1 MASQDEKLDADLKRM
16 KTRSFAGY
24 VKDRVTGSADFDKSS
39 GPTKDSAAKTRPILG
54 GANPVNKDALE
65 AAGYKRGG
73 AVKAKSS
80 MKKSSGSCW

>member
-24 VKDRVTGSADFDKSS
+24 LKDRVTGSADFDKEDKSK
-39 GPTKDSAAKTRPILG
+39 TARAAPLIG
-54 GANPVNKDALE
+54 SANPANKAALE

-73 AVKAKSS
+73 AVKAKA
-80 MKKSSGSCW
+80 KKACW